1 MRGQSLS
8 RSRSDC
14 FLLLFTGC
22 ILLLIATLWDQS
34 NNCGVARGLSLLINL
49 RSLVD
54 AANLR
59 DLAVFQRL
67 LVPVYH
73 IEFIFGW
80 ISLDWCICPLAI
92 LGLPKRTLLMLLARA
107 SHGISFR
114 IPEVLSHDILKC
126 WLLLFITVLLLLC
139 CLWILLG
146 IGWS

>member
-22 ILLLIATLWDQS
+22 ILLLIAALWDQS
-34 NNCGVARGLSLLINL
+34 NNSGVTGGLSLLINL

-59 DLAVFQRL
+59 NLAVFQRL
-67 LVPVYH
+67 LVPVYLV
-73 IEFIFGW
+73 ELIFSRV
-80 ISLDWCICPLAI
+80 SLDWCICPLAI
-92 LGLPKRTLLMLLARA
+92 VGLPKRTLLMLLVWA

-126 WLLLFITVLLLLC
+126 WLLLFITVLLLLS